1 MIVELAGGIT
11 AIILLTAGLI
21 QLFKILKTK
30 KAAGISSFAWFL
42 YGIAGIGSYIFAEKY
57 IAWQAI
63 FSFLVPGVISL
74 IISVLAYKY
83 NKKRKR

>member
-42 YGIAGIGSYIFAEKY
+42 YGVAGIGSYIFAEKY

-74 IISVLAYKY
+74 AISAIAYKY
-83 NKKRKR
+83 NKKRKK